1 MIAIIYPFSVAI
13 SKEHWLKWI
22 AICETIEAMLII
34 IFAMVSRIST
44 SMELACIVPFTSQAS
59 AIGIILFASRG
70 ISSKRVPKHTADHLS
85 LLAFLLLLLSGL
97 LLGLSLAGYYER
109 LMLTQWLL
117 YITIS
122 TVGYRL
128 PERAPNSYQAGDSE
142 IELHTNHQQNLS
154 HSLPES
160 PSSPNV
166 GSH

>member
-22 AICETIEAMLII
+22 AICETIEATLII
-34 IFAMVSRIST
+34 IFAMVPGIST
-44 SMELACIVPFTSQAS
+44 SMEMACIVPFTSQAS
-59 AIGIILFASRG
+59 AIGIIIFASRG
-70 ISSKRVPKHTADHLS
+70 ISSKRVPKHTSDHLS

-117 YITIS
+117 YMTIS

-128 PERAPNSYQAGDSE
+128 PESSYQAEGDSE
-142 IELHTNHQQNLS
+142 IGLHTNRQRNLS